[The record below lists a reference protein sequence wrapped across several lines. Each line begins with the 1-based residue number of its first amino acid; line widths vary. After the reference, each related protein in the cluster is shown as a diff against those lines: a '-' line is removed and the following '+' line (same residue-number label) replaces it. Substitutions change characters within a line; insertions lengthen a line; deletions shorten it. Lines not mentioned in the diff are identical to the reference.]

1 MAFQPMPLSR
11 KLLPFDHPEWIFE
24 LKYDGFR
31 ALAVI
36 QNGRTQL
43 ISRNG
48 HPFSFDLRIPLHAG
62 KTVLDGEIV
71 CVDEQG
77 KPQFRDLLFHRCEPC
92 FFAFDLLMA
101 DGKDVRSERLTDRKQ
116 ELRRLLAGMIMSR
129 FRYADH
135 IEREGIALFKRVCD
149 MDLEG
154 VVAKHAFGPYNAET
168 TWFKIKNRHYSQ
180 MQGREELFEPERHR
194 EPVAGWHS
202 CDLACEAEHAY

>member
-1 MAFQPMPLSR
+1 MPLSR
-11 KLLPFDHPEWIFE
+11 RPLPFDHPEWIFE

-31 ALAVI
+31 SLAVI

-77 KPQFRDLLFHRCEPC
+77 KPQFRDLLFHRGEPC

-116 ELRRLLAGMIMSR
+116 ELRRLLAGMIPMSR

-135 IEREGIALFKRVCD
+135 IEREGIALFKRVCE

-154 VVAKHAFGPYNAET
+154 IVAKQASRRTRRSERRGSRSRIVT
-168 TWFKIKNRHYSQ
+168 TPRCKAAKNCLSGNGIRS
-180 MQGREELFEPERHR
+180 L
-194 EPVAGWHS
+194 
-202 CDLACEAEHAY
+202 